1 MEILSQQNL
10 AVTIFLCQAD
20 PAGPTDQH
28 GSEQHINQC
37 YTTLLAPQ
45 PCKVH
50 IIIPVNLIHWVCFVL
65 PDTARSALHQGPAA
79 ARPLCCRQASV
90 FFFFLQNQKSP
101 QIIQKESCRTQGKDL
116 CHGSRGDPHWNLMR
130 WEWDWTRRGY
140 WLQVNWPDVECM
152 RCLNIQDRP
161 ARIPARH
168 FGNI

>member
-90 FFFFLQNQKSP
+90 FFFVFFYKTRSHLKSS
-101 QIIQKESCRTQGKDL
+101 KRKAAEHKGRTYVTAA
-116 CHGSRGDPHWNLMR
+116 
-130 WEWDWTRRGY
+130 EVTRI
-140 WLQVNWPDVECM
+140 E
-152 RCLNIQDRP
+152 I
-161 ARIPARH
+161 
-168 FGNI
+168 